1 MALRRRGFV
10 SVGAAVACCALA
22 AACTPEPAP
31 TTTPSP
37 TPAATTPSESQI
49 ERQIRLDYEAAEAAY
64 RDNMAEQDRQSQLG
78 TAVKTKELT
87 STASGRYL
95 RFVLEVLSDIGDSG
109 WRAEGVTNIRGVAS
123 SGWRKDQVQL
133 TACEDS
139 SAVKFID
146 KKGRDVTPKNAVR
159 TYVQNLTVNRV
170 GGRWKVSDVESK
182 PVRNYQGAPC
192 AA

>member
-1 MALRRRGFV
+1 VALRRRGFV

-95 RFVLEVLSDIGDSG
+95 RFVLEVLSDIRDSG

-146 KKGRDVTPKNAVR
+146 KKGRDVTPKNVVR

-182 PVRNYQGAPC
+182 PVRNYEGAPC

>member
-1 MALRRRGFV
+1 VALRRRGFV

-159 TYVQNLTVNRV
+159 TYVQNLTVIRV
-170 GGRWKVSDVESK
+170 GGRWKVSDVGSK
-182 PVRNYQGAPC
+182 PARNYQGAPC

>member
-1 MALRRRGFV
+1 VALRRRGFV

-22 AACTPEPAP
+22 AACTPAPAP

-49 ERQIRLDYEAAEAAY
+49 ERQMRLDYEAAEAAY

-95 RFVLEVLSDIGDSG
+95 RFVLEVLSDIRDSG

-146 KKGRDVTPKNAVR
+146 KKGRDVTPKNVVR

-182 PVRNYQGAPC
+182 PVRNYEGAPC